1 LPTDKTES
9 ELNPN
14 PLLGVV
20 FHWIGGLS
28 SASFYVPYRGV
39 RRWSWEIFWL
49 TGGIFSWLIGP
60 WFFAALQTHDLLGVL
75 RAAPSSTLRWCYLFG
90 ALWGLG
96 GLTFGLTLRYLGMS
110 LGMAVALGFTTA
122 FGTLVPPIFDGEFTE
137 KLLQPMGGRIVLAGI
152 VVTLI
157 GIALV
162 ARAGRRKELEL
173 SPQEQTRSISEFNY
187 RKGLAVGTFSGVLS
201 SCFAY
206 GVAAGTPIRA
216 LGALAGTGTL
226 WRGLPV
232 LCVVLAGGF
241 TTNCLWCLGLIV
253 KNRSGG
259 EWVGRTGG
267 TTGPLDEPPPLT
279 RNYFLCAL
287 GGLLWY
293 FQFFFYTM
301 GESQMGR
308 YGFSSWTLHMA
319 SIIIFSTV
327 WGFALK
333 EWSSASHR
341 TRTLVWTGIATL
353 VGATVIIGWGNSLVR

>member
-1 LPTDKTES
+1 
-9 ELNPN
+9 LNPN

-49 TGGIFSWLIGP
+49 TGGVFSWLIGP
-60 WFFAALQTHDLLGVL
+60 WFFAGLQTHDLLAVL
-75 RAAPSSTLRWCYLFG
+75 RAAPSSTLRWCYVFG

-122 FGTLVPPIFDGEFTE
+122 FGTLVPPIFAGEFNQ
-137 KLLQPMGGRIVLAGI
+137 KLLQPTGGRIVLAGI

-162 ARAGRRKELEL
+162 ARAGRRKEMEL
-173 SPQEQTRSISEFNY
+173 SPEEQTRSIREFNY
-187 RKGLAVGTFSGVLS
+187 RRGLAVGTFSGILS

-206 GVAAGTPIRA
+206 GVAAGAPIRE
-216 LGALAGTGTL
+216 LGAQAGTGSL

-241 TTNCLWCLGLIV
+241 TTNFLWCLALIV

-259 EWVGRTGG
+259 QWIGRAGG
-267 TTGPLDEPPPLT
+267 VSGAPVMTFPLA
-279 RNYFLCAL
+279 RNYCLCAI

-319 SIIIFSTV
+319 SIIIFSTA

-341 TRTLVWTGIATL
+341 TRTLVWAGIATL
-353 VGATVIIGWGNSLVR
+353 VGATVVIGCGNSLVR

>member
-1 LPTDKTES
+1 
-9 ELNPN
+9 LNPN

-28 SASFYVPYRGV
+28 SASFYVPYKGV

-49 TGGIFSWLIGP
+49 TGGVFSWLIGP
-60 WFFAALQTHDLLGVL
+60 WFFAALQTHDLLAVL
-75 RAAPSSTLRWCYLFG
+75 RAAPSSTLLWCYVFG
-90 ALWGLG
+90 ALWGFG

-122 FGTLVPPIFDGEFTE
+122 FGTLVPPIFAGEFNQ

-173 SPQEQTRSISEFNY
+173 SREEQTRSVSEFNY
-187 RKGLAVGTFSGVLS
+187 RKGLAVGTFSGILS

-206 GVAAGTPIRA
+206 GVAAGAPIRA
-216 LGALAGTGTL
+216 LGAEAGTGSL

-232 LCVVLAGGF
+232 LCIVLAGGF
-241 TTNCLWCLGLIV
+241 TTNFLWCLALIV

-259 EWVGRTGG
+259 EWLGRPGG
-267 TTGPLDEPPPLT
+267 ATSSLEEPPPLA
-279 RNYFLCAL
+279 RNYFLCAV

-333 EWSSASHR
+333 EWSGACHR
-341 TRTLVWTGIATL
+341 TRNWVWVGIATL
-353 VGATVIIGWGNSLVR
+353 VGATVIIGYGNSLVR